1 MEDWLSGLM
10 AHSREEVRMLLHD
23 AINSFVELPRHE
35 WLYKYPAQMSLT
47 TGQVWW
53 TTEVNSAFER
63 LEQGNENALKDYL
76 QVVIG
81 GLKTLVDLVLG
92 KLSKSDRVK
101 FITLITVEVH
111 ARDIVQRLINMRID
125 NAGAFAWQCQLKY
138 RWDEETSDCLI
149 NICDAEMAYCYE
161 YVGNTGRLVITALTD
176 RCYITLTQAL
186 RLILGGAPAG
196 PAGTGKTETTK
207 DLGRGLAIWVIVQNC
222 SDQMTNK
229 VMANFFSGLAQT
241 GAWGCFD
248 EFNRISVEVLS
259 VVAGQYLSILD
270 GIRSKKTLF
279 TFEEDEIALNPTVG
293 AFITMNPGYA
303 GRTELPENLKAL
315 FRPCAMVVPDFGN
328 IAEISLNA
336 EGFLEA
342 KELGHKFVT
351 LFGLCQEL
359 LSKQHHYD
367 WGLRAMKGILR
378 IAGGMKRAEPDKTE
392 KQILMRALRDVNLPK
407 FVLADFGIFLGL
419 INDLFPRID
428 SPATTDPQLVR
439 GVKEVIGKPES
450 GLQPEDV
457 FVTKIC
463 NLAEMLGVRHCC
475 FVLGAAGAAKTK
487 LWETLA
493 ATWTHMG
500 VGGGA
505 TLCQALNPKA
515 ITVDDLYGY
524 MHPVTKEPY
533 DGIISKMMRDYSRME
548 SGQPKWIIL
557 DGAIDAEWI
566 ESMNTVMDDN
576 KVLTLVSNER
586 IPLTSSMRL
595 IFEISHLRNASP
607 ATVSRA
613 GVIFLN
619 ESDIGWRPYVTTWVE
634 TMGDQKV
641 ATTLEQLFDQYVAPT
656 LDHIRREKWR
666 HVTPQMDFAMVQ
678 TVCKLLEGLL
688 TKENAPPGSDKEVYE
703 AYFQFAAIWALGG
716 GFNVEK
722 GSDMRKL
729 FSDYWRS
736 EFAKS
741 AVRFPD
747 EGLVFDYYI
756 NPADKRPAHWNDQIA
771 EYKHDVT
778 GRFSDIVVPT
788 LDTTRIGFLAMQL
801 LGLNKPVMLVGGPG
815 TAKTC
820 LMREILR
827 SMPEETSMYFNINF
841 NSFTGAESLQPML
854 EQPLEKKTGS
864 SFGPPGTR
872 KLVYFIDDFNMPAP
886 DKYGTQSA
894 IELARQQIDYGGFYD
909 LKKLTF
915 KSIVKTSFVGAMN
928 PLAGSFY
935 IIDRMQRHF
944 ATFAAPPPEADV
956 CRMIYGKIFTGHLG
970 SFASAVSDKADQL
983 VAAAVSLH
991 LLVADTFLPNA
1002 IKFHYQWNLR
1012 ELSNVFQGLCNTR
1025 PEIFKSPQLFARLWV
1040 HEALRVYSDR
1050 LVSVEDQD
1058 KFKELVGRASK
1069 DVDFIKPEALL
1080 AEPVMFANFAAGGDE
1095 KVYGAI
1101 DTYDALSA
1109 LLTRKLSEYNEVNAT
1124 MDLVLFQAAMEHIV
1138 RISRIID
1145 SPRGNAMLVGVGGSG
1160 KQSLSRLSAFISGYS
1175 TFQIKLS
1182 PTYGIADFK
1191 LDLLSLYTKV
1201 GLKSEQMVFLFTDQQ
1216 IFQET
1221 VLVYFNNFLSSG
1233 IIPDLY
1239 SDEDKDIAI
1248 NGIRAEVKAAG
1259 LLDTREACWS
1269 YFIDKVRHNLHVVM
1283 CMSPVGDTFRV
1294 RCRKFPALSGCT
1306 TIDWFMGWPQEA
1318 LVSVASRFLEEVE
1331 METPEHRAAC
1341 GQHMAYVH
1349 ESVGTSA
1356 QQYKASLRRNVYTTP
1371 KSYLELIALYKQ
1383 MLAQERLRVST
1394 QTTRLETGLIKLRE
1408 SSEQVA
1414 DMQVKLT
1421 DESAI
1426 VDIKSKETD
1435 ELIVQVGQE
1444 SNIAADESAKA
1455 AVEEEKVTIIQVEVA
1470 AFKKQCLDD
1479 LAAAEPALKAAEDAL
1494 KLLDKNSLTELK
1506 SLGSP
1511 PAPVLKVTAACAYML
1526 APVGTNLKKL
1536 DVSWSAAKK
1545 MMGSPEQFLQLLLN
1559 FDKDNLWVEAKN
1571 NWVRTYTGPPDK
1583 PDPEFNY
1590 EYMKS
1595 KSLAAA
1601 GLCAWVVNI
1610 CIYHD
1615 IFLEVEPKRQKLM
1628 EAEKKL
1634 KEADD
1639 KLSGVR
1645 KKVQD
1650 LNDKCAAL
1658 QQQLSDATD
1667 EKNRL
1672 IEKADSTKK
1681 RLNLAERLVNGL
1693 KDEGVRW
1700 TGGVG
1705 DLKSQLS
1712 RLVGDMLVTASFIA
1726 YIGPFNMAFRQA
1738 MMREQW
1744 IPDVLSRGIPS
1755 SQTIEPLKLLT
1766 DEATIAS
1773 WNSEGLPADALS
1785 IENGAII
1792 NNCSRWPLIVDPQLQ
1807 GVTWIKQREEKNG
1820 LVLVELNAKGY
1831 VDKVIRAMSEGLPIL
1846 LENIGESIDAVLEPV
1861 IARSFIKKGRKLMIK
1876 IGDGEL
1882 DVMSTKDADGVA
1894 TDQPAF
1900 KMYIQTKLPNPHY
1913 IPEIQAQT
1921 TMINFTVTERG
1932 LEDQLLNVVVKKERP
1947 DLEEARMALV
1957 EQQNAFTIKLKE
1969 LEDDLL
1975 YRLATA
1981 EGDILADEELIVSL
1995 EVTKV
2000 TVTEINAKVKEGK
2013 ETELKINEAR
2023 EAYRSTA
2030 SRGSTIYFLIN
2041 QLNVIDHMYQFSL
2054 GAFNFIF
2061 SKALDKAEATE
2072 DGLKA
2077 RCTNLLDCVQ
2087 YTTFSYV
2094 TRGLFERHRL
2104 IFSSLLTI
2112 KVLQQQGELLQ
2123 EEVDMLIKAPKS
2135 VERENPCSS
2144 WLMDAAWFSV
2154 VALSTS
2160 AEAFANLPQDV
2171 EGSWKRWKEWIESEQ
2186 PEKMPLPQEWK
2197 RLGGFQRLQVVRAV
2211 RPDRMMLAIALW
2223 VRESIGSKYVDA
2235 IPFDLR
2241 VSFEDSAPAVPI
2253 FFLLSP
2259 GVDPVVPVRAL
2270 GAQLGKTEAAGKFV
2284 TVSLGQGQEPVAEK
2298 ALDRMYVEGGWAM
2311 LQNIELV
2318 ARWLPKLEKKLEGLI
2333 DGAHADFRVFLSAL
2347 PQKVVP
2353 VPILQNSIKLTNE
2366 PPSGLK
2372 ANMLRSYLLFNN
2384 DVWDSS
2390 SKQSELKSVVF
2401 ALCFFHSVV
2410 CERRKFGPIGWNRGY
2425 PFNEGDLTVC
2435 IKVAYN
2441 YLEANAK
2448 IPWDDLQYIFGE
2460 IMYGGHITDNWDR
2473 RLCMA
2478 YLSTYIKNELNEGL
2492 ELFPGFATPPPM
2504 AHKEYMEYVA
2514 EALEQETPA
2523 AYGLHPNSEINFMT
2537 KQADELFRNVAELQ
2551 PRGGGGA
2558 GGMTMQDKVKRLLD
2572 DILDKLPEQFSLFEI
2587 EERIDER
2594 TPYTSVFLQE
2604 VDRMSQL
2611 IYEMRRSLVELD
2623 KGLKGDLSMT
2633 EAMEGLMDAIYDD
2646 KVPDGWNRLGW
2657 PSLRPLASWLLD
2669 MLARCARR
2677 VPRDACRAPR
2687 ATRTLP
2693 AAYGGAPA

>member
-1 MEDWLSGLM
+1 
-10 AHSREEVRMLLHD
+10 
-23 AINSFVELPRHE
+23 
-35 WLYKYPAQMSLT
+35 
-47 TGQVWW
+47 
-53 TTEVNSAFER
+53 
-63 LEQGNENALKDYL
+63 
-76 QVVIG
+76 
-81 GLKTLVDLVLG
+81 
-92 KLSKSDRVK
+92 
-101 FITLITVEVH
+101 
-111 ARDIVQRLINMRID
+111 
-125 NAGAFAWQCQLKY
+125 
-138 RWDEETSDCLI
+138 
-149 NICDAEMAYCYE
+149 
-161 YVGNTGRLVITALTD
+161 
-176 RCYITLTQAL
+176 
-186 RLILGGAPAG
+186 
-196 PAGTGKTETTK
+196 
-207 DLGRGLAIWVIVQNC
+207 
-222 SDQMTNK
+222 
-229 VMANFFSGLAQT
+229 
-241 GAWGCFD
+241 
-248 EFNRISVEVLS
+248 
-259 VVAGQYLSILD
+259 
-270 GIRSKKTLF
+270 
-279 TFEEDEIALNPTVG
+279 
-293 AFITMNPGYA
+293 MNPGYA

-351 LFGLCQEL
+351 LFALCKEL

-378 IAGGMKRAEPDKTE
+378 IAGGLKRAEPDKSE
-392 KQILMRALRDVNLPK
+392 HQILMRALRDVNLPK

-428 SPATTDPQLVR
+428 SPAKTDPELVKCI
-439 GVKEVIGKPES
+439 KEVIAKPDS
-450 GLQPEDV
+450 GLQPEEV
-457 FVTKIC
+457 FVTKIA

-475 FVLGAAGAAKTK
+475 FVLGAAGAGKTK

-493 ATWTHMG
+493 ATWTHMHM
-500 VGGGA
+500 GGGA
-505 TLCQALNPKA
+505 TLYQALNPKA

-548 SGQPKWIIL
+548 NDQPKWIIL
-557 DGAIDAEWI
+557 DGDIDAEWI

-586 IPLTSSMRL
+586 IPLTASMRL

-641 ATTLEQLFDQYVAPT
+641 ATTLEQLFDQYVAPM
-656 LDHIRREKWR
+656 LDHMKREKWR
-666 HVTPQMDFAMVQ
+666 HVTPLMDFAMVQ
-678 TVCKLLEGLL
+678 TLCKLLEGLL
-688 TKENAPPGSDKEVYE
+688 TRENAPPGSDKEVYE
-703 AYFQFAAIWALGG
+703 AYFQYAAIWALGG

-722 GSDMRKL
+722 GNDMRKV
-729 FSDYWRS
+729 FSDHWRS

-741 AVRFPD
+741 SVRFPD
-747 EGLVFDYYI
+747 EGLVFDYFI
-756 NPADKRPAHWNDQIA
+756 SKDDKRPAPWSEVIH
-771 EYKHDVT
+771 EYKHDSD
-778 GRFSDIVVPT
+778 GNFSDILVPT
-788 LDTTRIGFLAMQL
+788 LDTTRIGFLANML
-801 LGLNKPVMLVGGPG
+801 LDLNKPIMLVGGPG
-815 TAKTC
+815 TAKTS
-820 LMREILR
+820 LLQMLLKAQD
-827 SMPEETSMYFNINF
+827 PDTNVHFNINF

-864 SFGPPGTR
+864 SFGPPGTK
-872 KLVYFIDDFNMPAP
+872 KLIYFIDDFNMPAP

-894 IELARQQIDYGGFYD
+894 IELARQQVDYGGFYD

-915 KSIVKTSFVGAMN
+915 KHIIHTSFVGAMN

-956 CRMIYGKIFTGHLG
+956 CRMIYGKIFAGHLERFP
-970 SFASAVSDKADQL
+970 SNVAEKSDMLTNVAVN
-983 VAAAVSLH
+983 LH
-991 LLVADTFLPNA
+991 LHVADTFLPNA
-1002 IKFHYQWNLR
+1002 VKFHYQWNLR
-1012 ELSNVFQGLCNTR
+1012 ELNNIFQGMCNTS
-1025 PEIFKSPQLFARLWV
+1025 PDVFKTPKQFGRLWL
-1040 HEALRVYSDR
+1040 HEATRVYADR
-1050 LVSVEDQD
+1050 LISTEDND
-1058 KFKELVGRASK
+1058 KFKEIVQKVSK
-1069 DVDFIKPEALL
+1069 DLDFIK
-1080 AEPVMFANFAAGGDE
+1080 AEELQEEPNFFAGFAGGGDE
-1095 KVYGAI
+1095 KVYNAI
-1101 DTYDALSA
+1101 ESFDDLSVI
-1109 LLTRKLSEYNEVNAT
+1109 LNKKLREYNDVNAT
-1124 MDLVLFQAAMEHIV
+1124 MDLVLFKDAMEHIV

-1160 KQSLSRLSAFISGYS
+1160 KQSLTRLSAFISGYT
-1175 TFQIKLS
+1175 TFQIKLT
-1182 PTYGIADFK
+1182 PTYNMNDFK
-1191 LDLLSLYTKV
+1191 LDLLNLYTKV
-1201 GLKSEQMVFLFTDQQ
+1201 GLKSEEMCFLFTDQQ
-1216 IFQET
+1216 IFKET

-1233 IIPDLY
+1233 VIPDLY
-1239 SDEDKDIAI
+1239 TDEDKDTAI
-1248 NGIRAEVKAAG
+1248 NGIRTEVKAAG
-1259 LLDTREACWS
+1259 LLDTRENCWN
-1269 YFIDKVRHNLHVVM
+1269 YFIDKVRSNLHVVM
-1283 CMSPVGDTFRV
+1283 CMSPVGDSFRV
-1294 RCRKFPALSGCT
+1294 RCRKFPALTGCT

-1318 LVSVASRFLEEVE
+1318 LISVAARFLEDVE
-1331 METPEHRAAC
+1331 METPEHRDAC
-1341 GQHMAYVH
+1341 GQHMAFVH
-1349 ESVGTSA
+1349 ESVGQA
-1356 QQYKASLRRNVYTTP
+1356 AILYKASDRRNVYTTP

-1383 MLAQERLRVST
+1383 MLAAERDRVTMQT
-1394 QTTRLETGLIKLRE
+1394 QRLETGLIKLRE

-1414 DMQVKLT
+1414 DMQVKLKE
-1421 DESAI
+1421 ESQ
-1426 VDIKSKETD
+1426 VVEVKSAETD
-1435 ELIVQVGQE
+1435 ELIVEVGKE
-1444 SNIAADESAKA
+1444 SNIAAEESEKA
-1455 AVEEEKVTIIQVEVA
+1455 AVEEAKVTEMQTEGA
-1470 AFKKQCLDD
+1470 EFKAQCTAD

-1494 KLLDKNSLTELK
+1494 NLLDKTSLTELK

-1511 PAPVLKVTAACAYML
+1511 PAPVLKVTAAVSYML
-1526 APVGTNLKKL
+1526 AAPGTNLKKL
-1536 DVSWSAAKK
+1536 DVSWNAAKK
-1545 MMGSPEQFLQLLLN
+1545 MMGSPDVFLSTLLN
-1559 FDKDNLWVEAKN
+1559 FDKDNLWLEAKD
-1571 NWVRTYTGPPDK
+1571 NWVRKYTGPPDA

-1590 EYMKS
+1590 DFMATKS
-1595 KSLAAA
+1595 KAAA

-1615 IFLEVEPKRQKLM
+1615 IFLDVEPKRIKLA

-1639 KLSGVR
+1639 KLLGVR

-1650 LNDKCAAL
+1650 LNDKCATL

-1672 IEKADSTKK
+1672 IEKAESTAK

-1700 TGGVG
+1700 TQGVA
-1705 DLKSQLS
+1705 DLKDQLS
-1712 RLVGDMLVTASFIA
+1712 RLVGDVLVTASFIA
-1726 YIGPFNMAFRQA
+1726 YIGPFNMTFRER
-1738 MMREQW
+1738 MMKEQW
-1744 IPDVLSRGIPS
+1744 VPDVMARGLPASENIRPVRM
-1755 SQTIEPLKLLT
+1755 LT
-1766 DEATIAS
+1766 DEARIAV

-1785 IENGAII
+1785 VENGAII
-1792 NNCSRWPLIVDPQLQ
+1792 TKCSRWPLIIDPQLQ
-1807 GVTWIKQREEKNG
+1807 GVTWIKQKEEKNG
-1820 LVLVELNAKGY
+1820 LVSVELSSKGY
-1831 VDKVIRAMSEGLPIL
+1831 VDKVIRAMQEGLPIL
-1846 LENIGESIDAVLEPV
+1846 LENIGEQIDAVLEPV
-1861 IARSFIKKGRKLMIK
+1861 IARSFIRKGRKLMVK

-1882 DVMSTKDADGVA
+1882 DVMSKKDEEGQP
-1894 TDQPAF
+1894 TDEPAF

-1921 TMINFTVTERG
+1921 TVINFTVTEKG

-1947 DLEEARMALV
+1947 DLEEARLQLV
-1957 EQQNAFTIKLKE
+1957 EQQNQFTIKLKE

-1981 EGDILADEELIVSL
+1981 EGDILADEELIISL
-1995 EVTKV
+1995 ENTKV
-2000 TVTEINAKVKEGK
+2000 TVTEINLKVKEGK
-2013 ETELKINEAR
+2013 ETETQINLAR
-2023 EAYRSTA
+2023 EAYRPTA
-2030 SRGSTIYFLIN
+2030 SRGSIIYFLIN

-2061 SKALDKAEATE
+2061 SKALDKADTVDAEQVR
-2072 DGLKA
+2072 DVLKE
-2077 RCTNLLDCVQ
+2077 RCNNLLDSVT
-2087 YTTFSYV
+2087 YTCFSYV

-2104 IFSSLLTI
+2104 IFSSLLTM
-2112 KVLQQQGELLQ
+2112 KVLQAHGELGQ
-2123 EEVDMLIKAPKS
+2123 DDVDVLIKAPK
-2135 VERENPCSS
+2135 VFDRENPCAT
-2144 WLMDAAWFSV
+2144 WLQDAAWFSV
-2154 VALSTS
+2154 VALSASET
-2160 AEAFANLPQDV
+2160 FAGLPSDV
-2171 EGSWKRWKEWIESEQ
+2171 EGSWKRWKEWIESET

-2197 RLGGFQRLQVVRAV
+2197 RLGGFHRLQVVRAL
-2211 RPDRMMLAIALW
+2211 RPDRMMLAIAIW
-2223 VRESIGSKYVDA
+2223 VREAIGSKYVDA
-2235 IPFDLR
+2235 IPFDLK

-2259 GVDPVVPVRAL
+2259 GVDPVVPVRQL
-2270 GAQLGKTEAAGKFV
+2270 GHQMGKTEEQGKFV

-2298 ALDRMYVEGGWAM
+2298 ALDKMYVEGGWAM

-2318 ARWLPKLEKKLEGLI
+2318 ARWLPKLEKKLESLI
-2333 DGAHADFRVFLSAL
+2333 EGAHPDFRVFLSAL

-2372 ANMLRSYLLFNN
+2372 ANMLRAYLLFNN
-2384 DVWDSS
+2384 DIWDSS
-2390 SKQSELKSVVF
+2390 SKQSELKSIVF

-2435 IKVAYN
+2435 IKVASN

-2504 AHKEYMEYVA
+2504 SHKEYTEYVV
-2514 EALEQETPA
+2514 EQLEQETPA

-2537 KQADELFRNVAELQ
+2537 KQADELFRAVAELQ
-2551 PRGGGGA
+2551 PRGGGAA
-2558 GGMTMQDKVKRLLD
+2558 GGMTMQDKVKRMLD
-2572 DILDKLPEQFSLFEI
+2572 DILDKLPEQFNMIEI

-2633 EAMEGLMDAIYDD
+2633 EAMEGLMDSIYDD
-2646 KVPDGWNRLGW
+2646 KVPERWDVLAW
-2657 PSLRPLASWLLD
+2657 PSMRPLGSWLADFLMRYRQIAD
-2669 MLARCARR
+2669 WTGDLAT
-2677 VPRDACRAPR
+2677 PKS
-2687 ATRTLP
+2687 TWISGLF
-2693 AAYGGAPA
+2693 